1 MGIPAQHY
9 MHDSDRA
16 ALSALKAIP
25 GFSLL
30 TKAFMKIWN
39 EKQFHIQNLSSN
51 IRINERQLREYYDL
65 LPPIC
70 EKLGIDIPEMY
81 LSLDVNPN
89 AYTYGDTKPFV
100 VVTSGLLETMPAH
113 LIPTVIAHE
122 CGHIACHHTLYTT
135 MARLLINST
144 SSFFELGQLATF
156 SIIVA
161 LNYWMRCSEYSADR
175 AAALYDGHAENI
187 VEMCM
192 RFSGLDKDL
201 GFTIDKEAYI
211 EQALE
216 YRSFIS
222 DSTWNKALEFL
233 VLSNVD
239 HPLNAVRAY
248 ECDQWVQTEQFR
260 NIHNYA
266 NNSISLTGFEETM
279 GYITMPRSSREYMNI
294 PATQLAAE
302 FTDLGFTNVQLT
314 PAADRN
320 LLMRSG
326 QVINLSVG
334 GVTAFEAYTKFP
346 KDASIIIKYNPEA
359 ESNPLSFLFG

>member
-30 TKAFMKIWN
+30 IKAFMKIWN
-39 EKQFHIQNLSSN
+39 EKQFRIQNLSSN
-51 IRINERQLREYYDL
+51 IRISERQLPEYYDL

-70 EKLGIDIPEMY
+70 EKLGIDVPEMY
-81 LSLDVNPN
+81 LTLDVNPN
-89 AYTYGDTKPFV
+89 AYTYGDTKPFIV
-100 VVTSGLLETMPAH
+100 LTSGLLETMPAH

-135 MARLLINST
+135 MANLLINGTST
-144 SSFFELGQLATF
+144 FFELGQLATF
-156 SIIVA
+156 SIVVA

-175 AAALYDGHAENI
+175 AAALYDGHADNI

-192 RFSGLDKDL
+192 RFSGMDKDL
-201 GFTIDKEAYI
+201 GFTIDKNAYM

-216 YRSFIS
+216 YRSFIN

-233 VLSNVD
+233 VLSNAD

-248 ECDQWVQTEQFR
+248 ECDQWVQTDQFK
-260 NIHNYA
+260 NIHDYA
-266 NNSISLTGFEETM
+266 NNRISLTGLEESF
-279 GYITMPRSSREYMNI
+279 GYITLPRSSKECMGL
-294 PATQLAAE
+294 TGTELAAE
-302 FTDLGFTNVQLT
+302 LTALGFTNVQLT
-314 PAADRN
+314 PASERSI
-320 LLMRSG
+320 LMKSG
-326 QVINLSVG
+326 QVVSLSIA

-346 KDASIIIKYNPEA
+346 RDASIVIKFNPEA
-359 ESNPLSFLFG
+359 DSNPLSFLFG

>member
-16 ALSALKAIP
+16 ALAALKAIP

-30 TKAFMKIWN
+30 IKAFMKIWN
-39 EKQFHIQNLSSN
+39 EKQFRIQNLSSK
-51 IRINERQLREYYDL
+51 IRINEKQLPEYYDL

-89 AYTYGDTKPFV
+89 AYTYGDTNPFV
-100 VVTSGLLETMPAH
+100 VVTSGLLETMPSH

-135 MARLLINST
+135 MARLLINTT
-144 SSFFELGQLATF
+144 SSFFEIGQLLSF
-156 SIIVA
+156 SIVVA
-161 LNYWMRCSEYSADR
+161 LNYWMRCSEFSADR

-201 GFTIDKEAYI
+201 GLKFDKQAFM

-216 YRSFIS
+216 YRDFVS

-233 VLSNVD
+233 VLSGEN
-239 HPLNAVRAY
+239 HPLNTVRAY
-248 ECDQWVQTEQFR
+248 ECDQWVKGEHFQKINDFM
-260 NIHNYA
+260 NDPL
-266 NNSISLTGFEETM
+266 SLQDAL
-279 GYITMPRSSREYMNI
+279 GYITVPKSSKEYM
-294 PATQLAAE
+294 AMQAE
-302 FTDLGFTNVQLT
+302 VVRAELTALGFTNVQLT
-314 PAADRN
+314 PAPDRSI
-320 LLMRSG
+320 LLKPG
-326 QVINLSVG
+326 QVVSLSFS
-334 GVTAFEAYTKFP
+334 GVTAFEAYTDFTRDATVVIKF
-346 KDASIIIKYNPEA
+346 NPEGDG
-359 ESNPLSFLFG
+359 NPLSFLFR